1 MIDLQ
6 QEVSAWCRS
15 ILPEGCDSQE
25 QLAELEDHLMCE
37 IERLEETGLPR
48 QEAFEQATR
57 RMGKASMIMN
67 EYSKNQSFVAR
78 LCALDRKLSGAE
90 RLTDPKLR
98 KTARRLLVGN
108 SLLWAAAMI
117 ATALLSSEADDA
129 GRLVPLVFVPLWF
142 ASFALINSTMS
153 ALARSAQA

>member
-1 MIDLQ
+1 MFDLQ
-6 QEVSAWCRS
+6 REVSAWCRS
-15 ILPEGCDSQE
+15 IQPEGCDSEE
-25 QLAELEDHLMCE
+25 QLAELEGHLMCE
-37 IERLEETGLPR
+37 IERLEKTGVPR
-48 QEAFEQATR
+48 QQAFEQATR
-57 RMGKASMIMN
+57 RMGEARTIMT

-98 KTARRLLVGN
+98 KTAKRLLLGN
-108 SLLWAAAMI
+108 SLLWTAAMI
-117 ATALLSSEADDA
+117 ATALLSSEPEDA

-142 ASFALINSTMS
+142 ASFALINSTRS

>member
-1 MIDLQ
+1 MFDLQ
-6 QEVSAWCRS
+6 REVSAWCRS
-15 ILPEGCDSQE
+15 ILPEGCDNRE

-37 IERLEETGLPR
+37 IERLEKTGLPQ

-57 RMGKASMIMN
+57 RMGEARMIMT

-90 RLTDPKLR
+90 QLADPKLR
-98 KTARRLLVGN
+98 RTARRLLVGN
-108 SLLWAAAMI
+108 SLLWAAAML
-117 ATALLSSEADDA
+117 ATALLSSEPDDV

-153 ALARSAQA
+153 ALAGSAQS